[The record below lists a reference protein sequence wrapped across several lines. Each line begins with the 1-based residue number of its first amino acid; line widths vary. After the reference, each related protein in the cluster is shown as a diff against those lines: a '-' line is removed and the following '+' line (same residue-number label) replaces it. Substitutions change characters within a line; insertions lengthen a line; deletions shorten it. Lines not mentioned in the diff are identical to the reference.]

1 MINIKKVIKSIH
13 TWFSYR
19 LVKITFLQN
28 NEKCMGR
35 NTKLK
40 WLWSKLG
47 CMKVRECYTT
57 ISIKLSFS
65 SFQFNSS
72 SYIMD
77 FKAFCLAS
85 VVAVRFLCSCL
96 TFLELVVQ
104 ASGSHLDLP
113 IFLLLLLNEIYSSL
127 YS

>member
-1 MINIKKVIKSIH
+1 M
-13 TWFSYR
+13 Y
-19 LVKITFLQN
+19 
-28 NEKCMGR
+28 E
-35 NTKLK
+35 
-40 WLWSKLG
+40 SKG
-47 CMKVRECYTT
+47 VFTT

-65 SFQFNSS
+65 YFQFNSS

-104 ASGSHLDLP
+104 ASGSRLDFP
-113 IFLLLLLNEIYSSL
+113 IFLLASSTKESDLYSSSL
-127 YS
+127 FCSSISVR